1 MKTPIELVADLT
13 ESVGEMEDHI
23 LAVSDLAHVLYGVAA
38 GKVIAEEYIPGM
50 RRMLDEIINRAES
63 LRQLRNG
70 ACHAAFRLA
79 NP

>member
-1 MKTPIELVADLT
+1 
-13 ESVGEMEDHI
+13 
-23 LAVSDLAHVLYGVAA
+23 
-38 GKVIAEEYIPGM
+38 VIAEEYIPGM
-50 RRMLDEIINRAES
+50 RRMLDDIINRAES